1 MSYRSGGSDGDSTG
15 GPSGSS
21 ESSSESSDEPEQS
34 SQPAPASVK
43 KQRRY
48 TCDLCR
54 ARKVRLDCSLADSFD
69 RTNAKNQKP
78 RLQCLDRPSG
88 KCTRPPRTSPPSAGP
103 QQEDAGCCGWIIGTR
118 GGVCVAPP
126 PAPHQRPSSAPLIST
141 RPLPSPP
148 TGHQFSGYT
157 HEGTRCLPGCA
168 DAVRAGGLTCPA
180 HIF

>member
-1 MSYRSGGSDGDSTG
+1 MTQSERIREMSYRSGDSDGDCTG
-15 GPSGSS
+15 GSSGSS
-21 ESSSESSDEPEQS
+21 GSSSESSDESEQS

-126 PAPHQRPSSAPLIST
+126 PAPHQHPSSAPAPYLPRRRDISFPVIHT
-141 RPLPSPP
+141 REP
-148 TGHQFSGYT
+148 
-157 HEGTRCLPGCA
+157 GTFLGVPMRHGRGA
-168 DAVRAGGLTCPA
+168 
-180 HIF
+180 